1 MSDMTVVFLIL
12 GSTIALFVWG
22 RFSSDL
28 VAVGSL
34 LALYLTGLVDMGQAL
49 AGFSN
54 STVILVGS
62 LFVVGEGLT
71 RTGVTAWAG
80 ELLIAGARGSA
91 LRLLVVMMAGTAVLS
106 AFVSNTGTV
115 ATLMPAVVI
124 AAWGVRSVPS
134 AFLIPLAFAA
144 NAGGVLT
151 LTGTPPNVI
160 VAEALDSHGYTPF
173 HYFEY
178 SYIGVPLLLTAILY
192 MVAIGQRLLPERASG
207 PAPRPLEGVLDD
219 LAETY
224 AIEGELYR
232 LHVLAGSPLVGT
244 TLRESPL
251 ASGYGIRVLSVGS
264 LPDAESGRGP
274 ALLEPLRS
282 TLAALRSQPELMP
295 RSDQKFAAGDV
306 LTISGSRE
314 AVHRAEVELRLGVLP
329 AEETA
334 AQLSELLS
342 RELGIAEVLLT
353 PRSRYIGEAMPADRI
368 LDQFGVVV
376 LGARRGTRQL
386 DADAELLFGDSFLV
400 KGTWETIGKLQDDH
414 PEDLVVVGRPEEVA
428 SQVTRLSTH
437 SIIAIG
443 TLVGMVALM
452 VSGAVPVAIAAM
464 LAAGV
469 MILSGCIDTRQAYRA
484 VSWSTVM
491 LIAGMLPMA
500 TALEASGGAEK
511 VANLLVST
519 LGSLGPVAVL
529 AGVFVVTTTLSQVM
543 SNTATA
549 VLMSPIVLT
558 AATGLGVEP
567 YPLMMTIAVAAS
579 TAFLTPI
586 GTTTNLMVLGPGE
599 YRFGDYAK
607 VGGPLVA
614 IFLVI
619 CMVLIPIFWPF

>member
-1 MSDMTVVFLIL
+1 
-12 GSTIALFVWG
+12 
-22 RFSSDL
+22 
-28 VAVGSL
+28 VG
-34 LALYLTGLVDMGQAL
+34 A
-49 AGFSN
+49 
-54 STVILVGS
+54 

-80 ELLIAGARGSA
+80 ERLIAAARGSA
-91 LRLLVVMMAGTAVLS
+91 LRLLVVMMAGTAILS

-115 ATLMPAVVI
+115 ATLMPAIVI

-151 LTGTPPNVI
+151 LTGTPPNVV
-160 VAEALDSHGYTPF
+160 VAEALDSHGYRAF
-173 HYFEY
+173 DYFEY
-178 SYIGVPLLLTAILY
+178 SYIGLPLLVTAIVY
-192 MVAIGQRLLPERASG
+192 MVLIGQRLLPKRASG
-207 PAPRPLEGVLDD
+207 PAPKPLQGMLDD

-224 AIEGELYR
+224 ALDGEFYR

-244 TLRESPL
+244 MLRETLL
-251 ASGYGIRVLSVGS
+251 ASEYGIRVLRVGS
-264 LPDAESGRGP
+264 LPSVDAPRGP
-274 ALLEPLRS
+274 AILEPLRS
-282 TLAALRSQPELMP
+282 TLDQLRGQPEAIP
-295 RSDQKFAAGDV
+295 TSDQTVAAGDI
-306 LTISGSRE
+306 LTVSGTRE
-314 AVHRAEVELRLGVLP
+314 AVHRAEVELKLGVLP
-329 AEETA
+329 TEGPEG
-334 AQLSELLS
+334 QLSELLS

-353 PRSRYIGEAMPADRI
+353 PRSSYLGEALPADRI
-368 LDQFGVVV
+368 ADRFGVVI
-376 LGARRGTRQL
+376 LGARRGTEQL
-386 DADAELLFGDSFLV
+386 PADAEAQFGDSFLV
-400 KGTWETIGKLQDDH
+400 KGTWEAIGQLQDDY

-437 SIIAIG
+437 SILAIG
-443 TLVGMVALM
+443 TLVGMVVLM
-452 VSGAVPVAIAAM
+452 VSGAVPVAVAAM
-464 LAAGV
+464 LAAGA
-469 MILSGCIDTRQAYRA
+469 MILSGCIDTRQAYGA

-500 TALEASGGAEK
+500 TALEASGGAET
-511 VANLLVST
+511 VANILVST
-519 LGSLGPVAVL
+519 LGSIGPVAVL

-558 AATGLGVEP
+558 AAMGLGVAP
-567 YPLMMTIAVAAS
+567 HPLMMTIAVAAS

-586 GTTTNLMVLGPGE
+586 GTTTNLMVFGPGE

-619 CMVLIPIFWPF
+619 CMFLIPIFWPF

>member
-1 MSDMTVVFLIL
+1 MSDMAVVFLIL
-12 GSTIALFVWG
+12 GLTIALFVWG

-34 LALYLTGLVDMGQAL
+34 LALYLTGLVDVGQAL

-80 ELLIAGARGSA
+80 ERLIAGARGSA
-91 LRLLVVMMAGTAVLS
+91 LRLLVVMMAGTAILS
-106 AFVSNTGTV
+106 AFISNTGTV

-151 LTGTPPNVI
+151 LTGTPPNVV
-160 VAEALDSHGYTPF
+160 VAEALESHGYTPF
-173 HYFEY
+173 TYFEY
-178 SYIGVPLLLTAILY
+178 SYIGLPLLVTAILY
-192 MVAIGQRLLPERASG
+192 MVLIGQRLLPKRASG
-207 PAPRPLEGVLDD
+207 AAPRPLEGVLDD
-219 LAETY
+219 LTETY
-224 AIEGELYR
+224 ALGGEFYR
-232 LHVLAGSPLVGT
+232 LHVLAGSPLVGA

-251 ASGYGIRVLSVGS
+251 ASEYGVRVLRVGS
-264 LPDAESGRGP
+264 LPDGEPGRGP
-274 ALLEPLRS
+274 AFLEPLRS
-282 TLAALRSQPELMP
+282 TLEQLRSRSEAIP
-295 RSDQKFAAGDV
+295 RSDQTIVTGDV
-306 LTISGSRE
+306 LTVSGTRE
-314 AVHRAEVELRLGVLP
+314 AVHRAEIELRLGVLP
-329 AEETA
+329 AEGTDG
-334 AQLSELLS
+334 QLSEFLS

-353 PRSRYIGEAMPADRI
+353 PRSRYIGETIPTDRI
-368 LDQFGVVV
+368 SDQFGVVV
-376 LGARRGTRQL
+376 LGATRGTEQL
-386 DADAELLFGDSFLV
+386 DANAELLFGDSLLV
-400 KGTWETIGKLQDDH
+400 KGTWQAIGELQDDH
-414 PEDLVVVGRPEEVA
+414 PEDLVVVGRPAELA
-428 SQVTRLSTH
+428 SQIARLSTH
-437 SIIAIG
+437 SFIAIG
-443 TLVGMVALM
+443 VLAGMVALM

-469 MILSGCIDTRQAYRA
+469 IILSGCIDTRQAYRA

-500 TALEASGGAEK
+500 TALEASGGAEM

-529 AGVFVVTTTLSQVM
+529 AGIFVVTTTLSQVM